1 MNLEYSELN
10 VQAFFRLYAQ
20 LSSAKFIDLPQ
31 YKAIISKVGTWP
43 NSVFS
48 FNVSENTASSE
59 IEKLIAKMKLGEL
72 PTQLRT
78 PPTTA
83 LATVELLRN
92 KSVRHVTWAAM
103 GMEMSNLVI
112 KNTVEDIRRVEDAE
126 TLESWIKIVEV
137 ELMKGGKIDRQAFVN
152 LLEHA
157 SCQFYLAYVDGVPAS
172 TSLTFINQN
181 TVGVYLVATA
191 AKFQRRGLGT
201 AVTAHSLNVIQDKNI
216 THAYLQATDIGK
228 SVYASIGF
236 EDLGKIGGFA
246 ML

>member
-10 VQAFFRLYAQ
+10 IQAFFRLYAD

-31 YKAIISKVGTWP
+31 YKAIISKGDTWP

-48 FNVSENTASSE
+48 FNVSENIASVE
-59 IEKLIAKMKLGEL
+59 IDKLIAKMKLGDL

-78 PPTTA
+78 PPTTP
-83 LATVELLRN
+83 LTVIELLRN
-92 KSVRHVTWAAM
+92 KSVRHLTWAAM
-103 GMEMSNLVI
+103 GMEMRGLEL
-112 KNTVEDIRRVEDAE
+112 KNTTIDIKRVEDKE

-137 ELMKGGKIDRQAFVN
+137 ELMQGGKIDRQAFVN
-152 LLEHA
+152 LLGHE

-172 TSLTFINQN
+172 TSLTFIDKN
-181 TVGVYLVATA
+181 TVGVYLVATV
-191 AKFQRRGLGT
+191 AKFQRRGLGK
-201 AVTAHSLNVIQDKNI
+201 AVTAHSLGAIQDKNV

-228 SVYASIGF
+228 SVYAAIGF
-236 EDLGKIGGFA
+236 KDLGEIGGFA